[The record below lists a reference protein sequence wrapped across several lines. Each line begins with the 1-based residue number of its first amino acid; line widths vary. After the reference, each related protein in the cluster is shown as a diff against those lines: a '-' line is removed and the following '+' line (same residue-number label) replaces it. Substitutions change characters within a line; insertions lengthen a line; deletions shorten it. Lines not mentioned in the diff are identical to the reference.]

1 MKWGKERGR
10 GDRWRHEVWGQ
21 GPREGGGEAGGG
33 EQGTGEQAGRQS
45 CPRGEGGGGAE
56 WRPSRERDRE
66 RKRVRELR
74 KAMGGRR
81 RGTGRG
87 SYLLCHLSHGLD
99 AGSIQVAV
107 VLAGLDKL
115 VGLNV
120 LLHFLPGRHKVVIPA
135 IYLVLPLGPRRIC
148 QEVTP
153 SPKDLTTIPP
163 ASTLP
168 TATPHRAQLVL
179 RGRGLLG
186 RPRPGEMGGAAS
198 PSISGSSKSLAWD
211 GPGGHEGG

>member
-1 MKWGKERGR
+1 M
-10 GDRWRHEVWGQ
+10 
-21 GPREGGGEAGGG
+21 
-33 EQGTGEQAGRQS
+33 
-45 CPRGEGGGGAE
+45 E

-81 RGTGRG
+81 RRTGRG

-99 AGSIQVAV
+99 AGSIQVAI
-107 VLAGLDKL
+107 VLAGLDEL

-135 IYLVLPLGPRRIC
+135 IYLVFPLGPRRIC

-153 SPKDLTTIPP
+153 PTKDLTTIPP

-168 TATPHRAQLVL
+168 TATPQKSPAGPPGKGAAGETEARREGWSCLPQHLWVVRVS
-179 RGRGLLG
+179 GLG
-186 RPRPGEMGGAAS
+186 RSR
-198 PSISGSSKSLAWD
+198 WT
-211 GPGGHEGG
+211 

>member
-1 MKWGKERGR
+1 M
-10 GDRWRHEVWGQ
+10 
-21 GPREGGGEAGGG
+21 
-33 EQGTGEQAGRQS
+33 
-45 CPRGEGGGGAE
+45 E

-81 RGTGRG
+81 RRTGRG

-99 AGSIQVAV
+99 AGSIQVAI
-107 VLAGLDKL
+107 VLAGLDEL

-135 IYLVLPLGPRRIC
+135 IYLVFPLGPRRIC

-153 SPKDLTTIPP
+153 PTKDLTTIPP

-168 TATPHRAQLVL
+168 TATPQ
-179 RGRGLLG
+179 
-186 RPRPGEMGGAAS
+186 ES
-198 PSISGSSKSLAWD
+198 PAGPPDRKSVV
-211 GPGGHEGG
+211 

>member
-1 MKWGKERGR
+1 
-10 GDRWRHEVWGQ
+10 
-21 GPREGGGEAGGG
+21 
-33 EQGTGEQAGRQS
+33 
-45 CPRGEGGGGAE
+45 
-56 WRPSRERDRE
+56 
-66 RKRVRELR
+66 
-74 KAMGGRR
+74 MGGRR
-81 RGTGRG
+81 RRTGRG

-153 SPKDLTTIPP
+153 PPKDLTTIPP

-168 TATPHRAQLVL
+168 TVTPQRAQLVL

-186 RPRPGEMGGAAS
+186 RPRPGETGGAAPPASLGHPS
-198 PSISGSSKSLAWD
+198 PRPGMVPVDVSVAEQHPCLRTPVFRSGSACDPWAPPPTPTAPQGPALTGNTGSELVGELGEEIIVGAVLGGPEDND
-211 GPGGHEGG
+211 GASIVH